1 MTKVID
7 KKVGNADPL
16 SGRRA
21 PAVTVEHRFADFK
34 AESYDAKA
42 RTVEAVLS
50 VGAEVKRE
58 YGTEVLS
65 ISAGAV
71 NLERLTTCGIPLIDS
86 HNIFGIGSVFGRVV
100 RVWFNRGSL
109 MGLLAFDDSDVGR
122 QAEGLVSRGTVRG
135 VSIGYKV
142 DEWEVTDDEGDVV
155 DPSRLRFDGEY
166 CFTATRYELL
176 EVSLTSVP
184 ADSGAHV
191 RSFGSSAPIGPD
203 GAAAVLARMSARQ
216 RIAGVLD
223 DTEFSKPPLQRRR
236 RYPGQIWRSDR
247 A

>member
-1 MTKVID
+1 MT
-7 KKVGNADPL
+7 
-16 SGRRA
+16 A
-21 PAVTVEHRFADFK
+21 PAFRKPPNIGHRFADFK

-58 YGTEVLS
+58 YGTEVLA

-166 CFTATRYELL
+166 TFTAKRWTLL
-176 EVSLTSVP
+176 EVSLTSCP
-184 ADSGAHV
+184 ADSNAFV
-191 RSFGSSAPIGPD
+191 RSVSTCARIEDPMVRAS
-203 GAAAVLARMSARQ
+203 LARMNARARMCARQ
-216 RIAGVLD
+216 LIA
-223 DTEFSKPPLQRRR
+223 TRA
-236 RYPGQIWRSDR
+236 RY
-247 A
+247 